1 MIIVLSPAKTLD
13 FESPLAT
20 DKHTKPRFQ
29 SEARKLVEIL
39 RGKSEKEIA
48 SLMSLS
54 PKLTK
59 LNVQRYREFSDRA
72 DAKNARPALLAFKG
86 DVYQG
91 LQAERFDARDL
102 NYAQDHLRILSGL
115 YGMLRPLDLMQPYR
129 LEMGTSLANEAGKDL
144 YAFWGDRI
152 TRALNEEL
160 AGQKPK
166 ALVNL
171 ASNEYF
177 GAVNAELLDG
187 RIVTPVFKDRAK
199 NGDYRV
205 LSFFAKRA
213 RGMMAAWIIRERVD
227 TLKGLKD
234 FAEEGYRYSEA
245 QSEPDRPVFLRAKN

>member
-13 FESPLAT
+13 FESPLPT

-29 SEARKLVEIL
+29 REARKLVEIL
-39 RGKSEKEIA
+39 RGKSETEI
-48 SLMSLS
+48 SKLMSLS

-59 LNVQRYREFSDRA
+59 LNVERYREFSGRPST
-72 DAKNARPALLAFKG
+72 KNARPALLAFRG

-91 LQAERFDARDL
+91 LQADEFDARDL

-129 LEMGTSLANEAGKDL
+129 LEMGTSLANDAGRDL

-160 AGQKPK
+160 ANQKPK
-166 ALVNL
+166 ALINL

-177 GAVNAELLDG
+177 GAVNEGLLDG

-199 NGDYRV
+199 GGDYRV
-205 LSFFAKRA
+205 LAFFAKRA
-213 RGMMAAWIIRERVD
+213 RGMMASWIIRERVD
-227 TLKGLKD
+227 TLKGLTG
-234 FAEEGYRYSEA
+234 FAEEGYRYSAE
-245 QSEPDRPVFLRAKN
+245 QSEPDRPVFLRDKG

>member
-59 LNVQRYREFSDRA
+59 LNVQRYRDFSDRA

-115 YGMLRPLDLMQPYR
+115 YGVLRPLDLMQPYR

-177 GAVNAELLDG
+177 GAVNEALLDG

-227 TLKGLKD
+227 TLKGLKG

>member
-13 FESPLAT
+13 FDTPLPT

-29 SEARKLVEIL
+29 SDANKLVEIL
-39 RGKSEKEIA
+39 RGKSGKEI
-48 SLMSLS
+48 SKLMNLS
-54 PKLTK
+54 PKLTE
-59 LNVQRYREFSDRA
+59 LNVERYREFSDRA
-72 DAKNARPALLAFKG
+72 TAKNARPALLAFKG

-129 LEMGTSLANEAGKDL
+129 LEMGTSLANEAGRDL
-144 YAFWGDRI
+144 YAFWGDRV

-160 AGQKPK
+160 ANQKPK
-166 ALVNL
+166 ALINL

-177 GAVNAELLDG
+177 GVVDEELLDG

-199 NGDYRV
+199 SGDYRV

-213 RGMMAAWIIRERVD
+213 RGMMAAWIIRERID
-227 TLKGLKD
+227 TLKGLRG
-234 FAEEGYRYSEA
+234 FAEEGYRYSEE
-245 QSEPDRPVFLRAKN
+245 QSENDRPVFLRDKA

>member
-13 FESPLAT
+13 FDSPLPT

-29 SEARKLVEIL
+29 SEARQLVEIL
-39 RGKSEKEIA
+39 RGKSEQEI
-48 SLMSLS
+48 SKLMNLS

-59 LNVQRYREFSDRA
+59 LNVERYRNFSGRA
-72 DAKNARPALLAFKG
+72 TTTNARPALLAFRG

-91 LQAERFDARDL
+91 LQADQFDARDL

-115 YGMLRPLDLMQPYR
+115 YGVLRPLDLMQPYR
-129 LEMGTSLANEAGKDL
+129 LEMGTSLPNEAGRDL

-160 AGQKPK
+160 ANQKPK
-166 ALVNL
+166 ALINL

-177 GAVNAELLDG
+177 GAVNEDLLDG

-199 NGDYRV
+199 SGDYRV

-213 RGMMAAWIIRERVD
+213 RGMMASWIIRERVD
-227 TLKGLKD
+227 TLKGLTG
-234 FAEEGYRYSEA
+234 FAEEGYRYSAE
-245 QSEPDRPVFLRAKN
+245 QSEPDRPVFLREKG

>member
-13 FESPLAT
+13 FDSPLPT
-20 DKHTKPRFQ
+20 EEHSQPRFQ

-39 RGKSEKEIA
+39 RGKSDKEIA
-48 SLMSLS
+48 ALMNLS
-54 PKLTK
+54 PKLTS
-59 LNVQRYREFSDRA
+59 LNVERYREFSDRA
-72 DAKNARPALLAFKG
+72 TAKNARPALLAFKG

-91 LQAERFDARDL
+91 LQAEKFDARDL

-115 YGMLRPLDLMQPYR
+115 YGVLRPLDLMQPYR
-129 LEMGTSLANEAGKDL
+129 LEMGTSLANPAGKDL

-166 ALVNL
+166 ALINL

-177 GAVNAELLDG
+177 GAVNEELLDG

-213 RGMMAAWIIRERVD
+213 RGTMAAWIIRERIG
-227 TLKGLKD
+227 TLKGLTN
-234 FAEEGYRYSEA
+234 FTAEGYRYSEE
-245 QSEPDRPVFLRAKN
+245 QSAPDRPVFLRDKR

>member
-29 SEARKLVEIL
+29 SEARQLVEIL
-39 RGKSEKEIA
+39 RGKSEKEI
-48 SLMSLS
+48 SKLMNLS
-54 PKLTK
+54 PKLTR
-59 LNVQRYREFSDRA
+59 LNVERYRNFSGRA
-72 DAKNARPALLAFKG
+72 TTNNARPALLAFKG

-91 LQAERFDARDL
+91 LQAGEFDARDL

-115 YGMLRPLDLMQPYR
+115 YGVLRPLDLMQPYR
-129 LEMGTSLANEAGKDL
+129 LEMGTPLANAAGKDL
-144 YAFWGDRI
+144 YVFWGERI

-166 ALVNL
+166 ALINL

-177 GAVNAELLDG
+177 GAVNEDLLDG

-213 RGMMAAWIIRERVD
+213 RGRMAAWIIQERID
-227 TLKGLKD
+227 TLKGLTE
-234 FAEEGYRYSEA
+234 FAEEGYRYSA
-245 QSEPDRPVFLRAKN
+245 GQSEPDRPVFLRDKS

>member
-20 DKHTKPRFQ
+20 DKHTTPRFQ
-29 SEARKLVEIL
+29 SEARQLVEIL
-39 RGKSEKEIA
+39 RGKSGKEIA
-48 SLMSLS
+48 SLMNLS
-54 PKLTK
+54 PKLTT
-59 LNVQRYREFSDRA
+59 LNVQRYRDFSDRA
-72 DAKNARPALLAFKG
+72 TAKNARPALLAFKG

-115 YGMLRPLDLMQPYR
+115 YGVLRPLDLMQPYR
-129 LEMGTSLANEAGKDL
+129 LEMGTSLASEAGKDL
-144 YAFWGDRI
+144 YAFWGERI

-166 ALVNL
+166 ALINL

-177 GAVNAELLDG
+177 SAVNEDLLDG
-187 RIVTPVFKDRAK
+187 RIVSPVFKDRAK
-199 NGDYRV
+199 SGDYRV

-234 FAEEGYRYSEA
+234 FAEEGYRYSEE